1 MALIELNKVNRVYTI
16 GETIIQALT
25 DINLKIERQTFVSFV
40 GPSGSGKTTLLNL
53 IGCLDSPNEGEIKVN
68 DVSVTDFNRKEAAV
82 FRGTN
87 IGFIFQN
94 FNLLPVLTV
103 YENVEYPLI
112 MVQSIEEKERRRRV
126 LKYLDAVGMTD
137 QKDKFPSQISGGQKQ
152 RVAIARALVTDPKL
166 VLADEPTANLD
177 HTSAFIVIELMRQM
191 QKDLKTTFIFSTH
204 DPKIVKEAE
213 IIYTLEDGK
222 LVSREDVSNLKDQ
235 VREKN

>member
-1 MALIELNKVNRVYTI
+1 MALIELDKVSRVYEM
-16 GETIIQALT
+16 GETSIQALA
-25 DINLKIERQTFVSFV
+25 DINLDIEQQTFVSFV

-53 IGCLDSPNEGEIKVN
+53 IGCLDKPSSGEIKVN
-68 DVSVTDFNRKEAAV
+68 DVRVNEFNRKDAAV

-112 MVQSIEEKERRRRV
+112 MVQSIAEKERGERV
-126 LKYLDAVGMTD
+126 LKYLEAVSMTD

-152 RVAIARALVTDPKL
+152 RVAVARALVTDPKL

-177 HTSAFIVIELMRQM
+177 HKSAFKVIELMRQM
-191 QKDLKTTFIFSTH
+191 QRELKTTFIFSTH

-213 IIYTLEDGK
+213 IIYTLEDGR
-222 LVSREDVSNLKDQ
+222 LVNKELVTNPNNQAKG
-235 VREKN
+235 KN